1 MDKEEADLKRGPFAF
16 FILAILLTFISPRWA
31 EAQKVYRIGALV
43 SDDLFVPA
51 VEGFKKK
58 MAELGYTEGKNVK
71 YDFYN
76 AKEDGDNLKKLAQ
89 KLVQDNLDLIV
100 TSSTTATVPVAKA
113 SAGTNIPVVFLS
125 AANPLEFVKSYASSG
140 NNLTG
145 ISTGVLELT
154 AKRLELLKEIA
165 PGVKRIATFH
175 NPKGVNYQAQLTEV
189 REAAKKLGF
198 KLWEI
203 NVTDGKEI
211 EQVTA
216 TISRKVVDAIFLP
229 PDRAITRDMGVI
241 VQQSIKEKLP
251 LIPPPAVL
259 NVGGLASYGHDYF
272 ALGQQ
277 GAILVDKIIKGA
289 RPKDLPIEQPLKLN
303 LVINL
308 ETARAIGLKV
318 PKEILLRADQVIE

>member
-1 MDKEEADLKRGPFAF
+1 MGTVSFL
-16 FILAILLTFISPRWA
+16 ILAILLTFINPPSA
-31 EAQKVYRIGALV
+31 EARKVYHIGALV
-43 SDDLFVPA
+43 FDDLFLPV

-58 MAELGYTEGKNVK
+58 MAELGYTEGKNIK
-71 YDFYN
+71 YDLYN
-76 AKEDGDNLKKLAQ
+76 AKEDSDTLKKLAQ
-89 KLVQDNLDLIV
+89 KLVHDKPDVIV
-100 TSSTTATVPVAKA
+100 TSSTTVTLPVAKA

-145 ISTGVLELT
+145 ISTGALELT

-189 REAAKKLGF
+189 REAAKRLGF

-216 TISRKVVDAIFLP
+216 TLSRKVVDAIFLP
-229 PDRAITRDMGVI
+229 PDRTITKDMEVI
-241 VQQSIKEKLP
+241 VRQSIKEKLP
-251 LIPPPAVL
+251 LIPPPAVF
-259 NVGGLASYGHDYF
+259 NVGGLATYGHDYS

-277 GAILVDKIIKGA
+277 GAVLVDKILKGSKPA
-289 RPKDLPIEQPLKLN
+289 DLPIEQPLKLN

-308 ETARAIGLKV
+308 RTARALGLKI
-318 PKEILLRADQVIE
+318 PKEMLLRADEVVE